1 MNRRF
6 AQGKALAQRFSALVY
21 LVLVCGL
28 LVSCSSQNEEAID
41 PVLAANCERILYNL
55 ETMHDLPEIFRYSDV
70 AGDDTVPIL
79 LGEKTRDSAEA
90 KILELFPFLDQ
101 LITGKSRDEKQSDL
115 ELLYASSIFLFEEA
129 LAGTDVEIPY
139 SPAEIEAIALNP
151 NGWDE
156 HVSPLATQ
164 IFGES
169 WPPENPQGCAVFD
182 QSAENQNRDSNSSL
196 TFNWAT
202 QDYVA
207 FAEFLQAIRN
217 CKVSG
222 WHKGD
227 KCAKNDYVSEPDDYT
242 PSDYV
247 SEEERQILEER
258 ERKAEQK
265 APEESNSS
273 ETVNVL
279 PNTICGAVGKVVQTE
294 NYGKL
299 TCRFVLVNKIRAL
312 IWLK

>member
-6 AQGKALAQRFSALVY
+6 AQGKALAQRFSALVS

-55 ETMHDLPEIFRYSDV
+55 ETMHDLPEIFRNSDV
-70 AGDDTVPIL
+70 AGDDTVTRL

-115 ELLYASSIFLFEEA
+115 DLLYASSIFLFEEA

-196 TFNWAT
+196 AFNWAT

-247 SEEERQILEER
+247 SEEKRQILEER
-258 ERKAEQK
+258 ERNAEQK